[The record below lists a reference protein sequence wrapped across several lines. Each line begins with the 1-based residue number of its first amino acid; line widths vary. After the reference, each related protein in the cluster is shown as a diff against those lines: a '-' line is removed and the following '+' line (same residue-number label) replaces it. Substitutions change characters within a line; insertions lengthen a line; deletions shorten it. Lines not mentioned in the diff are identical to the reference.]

1 LLSHKDLTFC
11 YDLFTNVYISSEF
24 SLESY
29 AIPVDVAG
37 T

>member
-11 YDLFTNVYISSEF
+11 EDLFTIVYISSKY

>member
-1 LLSHKDLTFC
+1 
-11 YDLFTNVYISSEF
+11 LFTIVYISSKY